1 MKVRVRVSP
10 TTRDTAP
17 QPRVAKVQPPPRTTR
32 RRSRSKIF
40 ISRDIR
46 YQKQKLL
53 SGVRLIPST
62 GIIVKRRRKKTRVK
76 SSTKKLTTRRRTP
89 RRKHTPNRKYQ
100 KYYPK
105 GKHITV
111 ADFKCIFCYEFPIG
125 EEVVICPHCG
135 RPMHNSEFKMWIR
148 SSRLCS
154 RCLQPVSVKSMIRLT
169 DAEYAK
175 VMKNFFGNSKT
186 GSIGRR

>member
-1 MKVRVRVSP
+1 MRVRVRVSP
-10 TTRDTAP
+10 TTRDNAP
-17 QPRVAKVQPPPRTTR
+17 QPRVARAQPPPRKNR

-40 ISRDIR
+40 ISQDIR
-46 YQKQKLL
+46 YQKQKLI

-62 GIIVKRRRKKTRVK
+62 GILVKRRRKKTRVK
-76 SSTKKLTTRRRTP
+76 SSNKKLTTRGRTLKRRSIQ
-89 RRKHTPNRKYQ
+89 KRKYQ

-135 RPMHNSEFKMWIR
+135 RPMHNSEFEMWIR

-154 RCLQPVSVKSMIRLT
+154 RCLQPVSAQRMIRLT

-175 VMKNFFGNSKT
+175 VLKSFFSNPKAS
-186 GSIGRR
+186 SIGRR